1 MKKNPRPSQYLYLVV
16 PLLLY
21 LVSKIAIKSGVRTP
35 LVNNISLKFIST
47 CNKQSRLYDAH
58 LMFHVISTYVYET
71 KTTKRYPG
79 EMKLDE
85 VLFYHL
91 KDQVLLASTDKVL

>member
-1 MKKNPRPSQYLYLVV
+1 
-16 PLLLY
+16 
-21 LVSKIAIKSGVRTP
+21 
-35 LVNNISLKFIST
+35 
-47 CNKQSRLYDAH
+47 
-58 LMFHVISTYVYET
+58 MFHVISTYVYET

-91 KDQVLLASTDKVL
+91 KDQALLASTDKVL